1 MQKYLIRRLVLMIP
15 TLLGVTFLVFIML
28 RSMPGDVT
36 TTLLGDYGAA
46 SPELRQA
53 ILEDFGLNESVPVQ
67 YLKWLGETARLDF
80 GTSFFS
86 GRSVNSELA
95 DRLVVTTQLGV
106 MALVINLALG
116 IPIGILSAVRQN
128 SWFDNAGR
136 TLAISLL
143 AAPNFWIA
151 LLLITMAGRY
161 FKWGVPSTSYVG
173 FFDDPIR
180 NLKFT
185 IVPALIL
192 GASGSGT
199 IMRFTRTAMLEVMR
213 QDYIRTAWSKG
224 LRERVVVLRHAL
236 KNALIPVVT
245 VIGLFI
251 PGIIGGSVI
260 IESIYSIPGV
270 GRYYFTA
277 IRQLDLPVVQAINLI
292 AASVVVF
299 SNLAVD
305 MAYSFLNPRIR
316 YS

>member
-15 TLLGVTFLVFIML
+15 TLFGVTFIVFVML

-46 SPELRQA
+46 SPELREA
-53 ILEDFGLNESVPVQ
+53 ILKDFGLDESIPIQ
-67 YLKWLGETARLDF
+67 YMKWLGKIAQLDL

-86 GRSVNSELA
+86 GRSVNKELG
-95 DRLVVTTQLGV
+95 DRLVVSTQLGV
-106 MALVINLALG
+106 MALAINLIMG

-136 TLAISLL
+136 TLAIGLL

-151 LLLITMAGRY
+151 LLLITLAGRY
-161 FKWGVPSTSYVG
+161 FKWGVPSTSYVQ

-185 IVPALIL
+185 LVPAIIL
-192 GASGSGT
+192 GSSGSGS
-199 IMRFTRTAMLEVMR
+199 IMRYTRTAMLEVMR

-224 LRERVVVLRHAL
+224 LRERVVVVRHAMR
-236 KNALIPVVT
+236 NALIPVVT

-251 PGIIGGSVI
+251 PGIIGGSII

-270 GRYYFTA
+270 GRYYFSA
-277 IRQLDLPVVQAINLI
+277 IRQLDLPVIQAINLLG
-292 AASVVVF
+292 AVVVVF
-299 SNLAVD
+299 ANLAVD
-305 MAYSFLNPRIR
+305 LTYSFLNPRIR